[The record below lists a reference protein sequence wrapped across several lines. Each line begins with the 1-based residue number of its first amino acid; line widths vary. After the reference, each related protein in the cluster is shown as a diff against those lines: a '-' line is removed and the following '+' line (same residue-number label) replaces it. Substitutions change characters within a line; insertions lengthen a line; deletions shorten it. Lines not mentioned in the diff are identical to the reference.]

1 MEKAKIVN
9 VVGQSCP
16 ECKGRSFKYH
26 PPEERRIYKDKVIV
40 GKYECVVCNWQSGL
54 NGEI

>member
-16 ECKGRSFKYH
+16 ACSGGSFKYH
-26 PPEERRIYKDKVIV
+26 PQKERQVYKDKVIV
-40 GKYECVVCNWQSGL
+40 GKYECMGCGWQSGL
-54 NGEI
+54 DGEV